1 MKENKNIRLQPM
13 LLAMVVLAIVL
24 AGVLIYAGLETRAS
38 YNQMQEA
45 VDTYVTCEASAQ
57 KLMAGSDELTKQ
69 VQLYAVNGKAYNMDQ
84 YFKEAKVTRSRDKAL
99 EEIGEYFDGTQAYA
113 ALEEALARSNE
124 LMDIEYYSMRLMA
137 EYRGI
142 SPSILPEEVRAVELT
157 PEDQALSPDGKKELA
172 RELVFGSAYEGK
184 KTSITN
190 SAEQCMNELRSMT
203 RAGEQKNA
211 RQLIRYLNLSY
222 ALVAALMLLV
232 FLTFLMTTLLALN
245 PLRRAIGSIRDK
257 ELIPERGSY
266 EVQYLARTY
275 NTMFEKN
282 QVHQDKLSYEAT
294 HDALTR
300 LYNRGVFEEVLPT
313 CEAQHNALILVD
325 LDYFKQMNDNH
336 GHQVG
341 DQVLQKLSKALQ
353 ASFRGEDYVCRI
365 GGDEFAVLM
374 VNVGPDMK
382 GLVSAKVDQIR
393 KKTREDDGLPPFT
406 LSVGIAFS
414 EIGQPGETVF
424 AHADAALYKV
434 KEQGRNNYAF
444 YEEGQSLSDLN
455 DKN

>member
-1 MKENKNIRLQPM
+1 MKETKNIRLQPL

-24 AGVLIYAGLETRAS
+24 AAVLIYAGLETRAS

-45 VDTYVTCEASAQ
+45 VDTYVTCEVSAQ
-57 KLMAGSDELTKQ
+57 KLMNGSDELTRQ

-84 YFKEAKVTRSRDKAL
+84 YFKEAKVTRSRDIAL

-124 LMDIEYYSMRLMA
+124 LMEIEYYSMRLVA

-142 SPSILPEEVRAVELT
+142 SVSGLPEEIQNVELS
-157 PEDQALSPDGKKELA
+157 PEHQALSPDGKKELA
-172 RELVFGSAYEGK
+172 RELVFGSVYEGK
-184 KTSITN
+184 KSSIMR
-190 SAEQCMNELRSMT
+190 SAEQCMNELRNMT
-203 RAGEQKNA
+203 RESERENA

-222 ALVAALMLLV
+222 ALVAALMVLV

-245 PLRRAIGSIRDK
+245 PLRRAISSIQDK

-294 HDALTR
+294 HDALTQ
-300 LYNRGVFEEVLPT
+300 LYNRGVFEEVLPS
-313 CEAQHNALILVD
+313 CEVQHNALILLD

-341 DQVLQKLSKALQ
+341 DQVLQKLANALQ

-365 GGDEFAVLM
+365 GGDEFAILM
-374 VNVGPDMK
+374 VNVNPAMK
-382 GLVSAKVDQIR
+382 DLVSAKIEQIR
-393 KKTREDDGLPPFT
+393 KRTQIDDGLPPFT

-414 EIGQPGETVF
+414 EIGQPGDKVF
-424 AHADAALYKV
+424 ANADAALYKV

-444 YEEGQSLSDLN
+444 YEEE
-455 DKN
+455 